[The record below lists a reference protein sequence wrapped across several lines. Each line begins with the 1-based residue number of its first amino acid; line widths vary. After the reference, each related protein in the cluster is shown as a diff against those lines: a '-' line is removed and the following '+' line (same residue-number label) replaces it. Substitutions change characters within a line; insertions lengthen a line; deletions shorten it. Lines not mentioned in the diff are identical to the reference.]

1 MGNENRASMLKIRLT
16 KSEMNALKERA
27 GAEGLSLSA
36 WGRARLLSVP
46 DEAAQIIGTMR
57 RAIFLE
63 AAKLEMMPEAE
74 LRAALELEA
83 AVNASIL
90 SEREG

>member
-57 RAIFLE
+57 RAIILE

>member
-1 MGNENRASMLKIRLT
+1 MAIENRASMLKIRLT
-16 KSEMNALKERA
+16 KVELGALKEQA
-27 GAEGLSLSA
+27 DAEGLSLSA
-36 WGRARLLSVP
+36 WGRSRLLNSP
-46 DEAAQIIGTMR
+46 DEAAQIIGTVR
-57 RAIFLE
+57 RAIILE
-63 AAKLEMMPEAE
+63 AAKLEMMSEAE

>member
-1 MGNENRASMLKIRLT
+1 MI
-16 KSEMNALKERA
+16 ERA
-27 GAEGLSLSA
+27 VF
-36 WGRARLLSVP
+36 RARNV
-46 DEAAQIIGTMR
+46 R
-57 RAIFLE
+57 RAIILE

-74 LRAALELEA
+74 LRAALEREA